1 MSIEERAKRVAEILG
16 AIDMIEQALEDDKY
30 YGLEHHIKTIREKL
44 SVLSEFSQPDVRE
57 TAKSVVEL
65 AEKLYYSHPGIKKE
79 CYKPDFIKV
88 FMEIVAPFL
97 GEAPKEEK
105 K

>member
-1 MSIEERAKRVAEILG
+1 MSIEERAKRVAEQFIR
-16 AIDMIEQALEDDKY
+16 Q
-30 YGLEHHIKTIREKL
+30 TIHYVPKFHWEEKL
-44 SVLSEFSQPDVRE
+44 TQLILSEFSQPDVRE
-57 TAKSVVEL
+57 TAKNAVEL